1 MKNASIQVTITSND
15 LTESTKEEMWNVYQ
29 KYYHYSREYFMQRIS
44 SNNSFSFY
52 KVEGKIV
59 GFTGLRINRT
69 EINKQKRV
77 LIYFGQTI
85 IDQQYRGKSLIPRT
99 ATKLCLQFWKDLLLG
114 RVYVWADALTYKAY
128 LVFAKTLGEYYP
140 SYRTNTPKPVQGLIN
155 FVGDQYYGTTFN
167 PSTGTVTK
175 NTVFVNDPT
184 TQINPQLESDQ
195 DVLFYATANPNYTQG
210 HGLITLAPMHARNYL
225 KVVAKSLK
233 KLIFPKKRSLAPVL
247 VKS

>member
-1 MKNASIQVTITSND
+1 MKKASIQVTITSND
-15 LTESTKEEMWNVYQ
+15 LNESTKEEMWTVYQ
-29 KYYHYSREYFMQRIS
+29 KYYNYSREYFMQRVS
-44 SNNSFSFY
+44 SNNYFSFY
-52 KVEGKIV
+52 KVKGKII

-85 IDQQYRGKSLIPRT
+85 IDQNYRGKSLIPRT

-140 SYRTNTPKPVQGLIN
+140 SYRTNTPKPVRGLIN
-155 FVGDQYYGTTFN
+155 FVGDKYYGKTFN
-167 PSTGTVTK
+167 PNTGTVTK

-195 DVLFYATANPNYTQG
+195 DVLFYAAANPKYTQG

-233 KLIFPKKRSLAPVL
+233 KLIFPKKRSLVPVL
-247 VKS
+247 AKV